1 MDIFTGYVLPFFY
14 AAMACAGFCVMYNL
28 HSFKTAFAACI
39 GGGIAWVVYLLCAPT
54 GSVMLQ
60 NFAAAVS
67 VAVFSEIMARVFKTP
82 STVFLIVG
90 ILPMVPGG
98 GIYYTMKY
106 CIEGNMPMFL
116 EKLITTLGVAGAI
129 AVGVSL
135 VSSFVRILTANKFE
149 Q

>member
-1 MDIFTGYVLPFFY
+1 MDILTNYGLPFIY
-14 AAMACAGFCVMYNL
+14 AFMACAGFCVMYHL
-28 HSFKTAFAACI
+28 QDFKIAFAACF
-39 GGGIAWVVYLLCAPT
+39 GGGLAWVVYLLFAPT

-60 NFAAAVS
+60 NFASAVA

-116 EKLITTLGVAGAI
+116 ERLVITLGVAGAI

-135 VSSFVRILTANKFE
+135 VSSVVRIFTVNKFSD
-149 Q
+149 

>member
-1 MDIFTGYVLPFFY
+1 MNIVTGYVLPFFY

-28 HSFKTAFAACI
+28 HDVKIAVTACI
-39 GGGIAWVVYLLCAPT
+39 GGGLAWVAYLLCAPT

-60 NFAAAVS
+60 NFASAVT
-67 VAVFSEIMARVFKTP
+67 VAIFSEIMARVFKTP

-106 CIEGNMPMFL
+106 CIEGNMPMFIERL
-116 EKLITTLGVAGAI
+116 VATLGVAGAI

-135 VSSFVRILTANKFE
+135 VSSVVRIFTAHKFE
-149 Q
+149 N